1 MKTQIICFILSSLVT
16 LIVGYAFLPFLRKLK
31 FKQPILKYVSEHKS
45 KSGTPTMGGL
55 FFIIGGVFTFL
66 VFNKENS
73 RLSNITIA
81 ITLGFL
87 VVGFIDDYLKIKFE
101 HNEGLSV
108 MQKLLFQLVVSAI
121 ASYFAYQ
128 SGLDFLY
135 LPFSKTKVSLG
146 VYVIFLNVLVFIA
159 TVNSVNLTDGLDGL
173 CGSVSLFLFLALAI
187 LIVLQSKIFG
197 ISYINRAEYLSL
209 SLLSICLSGGL
220 FGYLVLNTNK
230 ASVFMGDTGSLALG
244 GAIST
249 IAVLSGN
256 TLLIP
261 IIGICYVLSSVS
273 VIIQVLHYKRTK
285 KRVFLMAPIHHHFQ
299 EKGYSESKI
308 TYVYSF
314 ITIILS
320 LLTIIAFI

>member
-1 MKTQIICFILSSLVT
+1 MKTQILCFIISSLVT
-16 LIVGYAFLPFLRKLK
+16 VILGFAFLPFLKKLK
-31 FKQPILKYVSEHKS
+31 LKQPILKYVDEHKS
-45 KSGTPTMGGL
+45 KRGTPTMGGL
-55 FFIIGGVFTFL
+55 FFIVGAIFTFL
-66 VFNKENS
+66 IFNRESS
-73 RLSNITIA
+73 RISNLTIA
-81 ITLGFL
+81 ITLGFMM
-87 VVGFIDDYLKIKFE
+87 VGFIDDYLKIKFK

-108 MQKLLFQLVVSAI
+108 MQKLLFELIVSVI

-135 LPFSKTKVSLG
+135 LPFSKIKVSLG
-146 VYVIFLNVLVFIA
+146 FYVIFLNVFVFIA

-173 CGSVSLFLFLALAI
+173 CGSVSLFVFLALAI
-187 LIVLQSKIFG
+187 LIILESSIFG
-197 ISYINRAEYLSL
+197 VTYINKAEYSSL
-209 SLLSICLSGGL
+209 ALLSICFSGGI
-220 FGYLVLNTNK
+220 FGYLVFNTNK
-230 ASVFMGDTGSLALG
+230 ASVFMGDTGALSLG

-261 IIGICYVLSSVS
+261 IIGICYILSSLS

-299 EKGYSESKI
+299 EKGHAESKI

-314 ITIILS
+314 ITVILS
-320 LLTIIAFI
+320 LLSIIVFI

>member
-1 MKTQIICFILSSLVT
+1 MKTQILCFIISSLIT
-16 LIVGYAFLPFLRKLK
+16 LLVGFAFLPFLKRLK
-31 FKQPILKYVSEHKS
+31 FKQPILKYVDEHKS

-55 FFIIGGVFTFL
+55 FFILGGIFAFL
-66 VFNKENS
+66 VFNRES
-73 RLSNITIA
+73 SMLSNLTIA
-81 ITLGFL
+81 ITLGFML
-87 VVGFIDDYLKIKFE
+87 VGFIDDYLKIKFK

-108 MQKLLFQLVVSAI
+108 IQKLLFQLIVSLI
-121 ASYFAYQ
+121 ASYFSYQ

-135 LPFSKTKVSLG
+135 LPFSKVKISLG
-146 VYVIFLNVLVFIA
+146 LYVIFLNVFVFIA

-173 CGSVSLFLFLALAI
+173 CGSVSLFVFLALSLLII
-187 LIVLQSKIFG
+187 LESSLFG
-197 ISYINRAEYLSL
+197 ETYINRVEYLSL
-209 SLLSICLSGGL
+209 SMLSTCFAGGL
-220 FGYLVLNTNK
+220 FGYLVLNTNR
-230 ASVFMGDTGSLALG
+230 ASVFMGDTGSLSLG

-261 IIGICYVLSSVS
+261 VIGICYILSSVS

-299 EKGYSESKI
+299 EKGYTESKI

-314 ITIILS
+314 ITVVLS
-320 LLTIIAFI
+320 LLSIIVFI